1 MSLRR
6 AALGALLCAVVA
18 LVLQARAQAGT
29 IAPDLAFTPDP
40 AVVRTPLE
48 LRRAPEQT
56 FLTYPEWFLV
66 YSPEEYAD
74 LIVAQPPS
82 RFPYLAHIGQLWQ
95 SYRAIALASSEY
107 RFNMQYH
114 VMIIVI
120 ATSTTAEYSLKG
132 AYDVLIGRVAELFGQ
147 RHTREDVLAARVA
160 RAYVDFLDVQPWYRF
175 DFLTPLRQLWT
186 ETGVAGVD
194 VVRKLERKHF
204 LTAEYL
210 AKAVYA
216 GVIKTVTQSAYGVAE
231 PTTAVVLDREPGAAQ
246 GLKDLRVLTRYDDG
260 AVLATVPR
268 YQAFTDYAETLSSTG
283 ISFVE
288 IAGNV
293 EPLLVSVIIPDG
305 FDTRGLSPLFTQRVL
320 TRPGSTRILFTV
332 PVSELSN
339 VIRRFKAA
347 GLRLEHVYDY

>member
-1 MSLRR
+1 M
-6 AALGALLCAVVA
+6 
-18 LVLQARAQAGT
+18 
-29 IAPDLAFTPDP
+29 
-40 AVVRTPLE
+40 E

-66 YSPEEYAD
+66 YSPDEYAD
-74 LIVAQPPS
+74 FIVTQPPS

-95 SYRAIALASSEY
+95 SYRAIALASRQY
-107 RFNMQYH
+107 PFNSQYH
-114 VMIIVI
+114 LMIVVI
-120 ATSTTAEYSLKG
+120 ATSTTVEYALKG
-132 AYDVLIGRVAELFGQ
+132 GYDLLIGRVAELFGQ
-147 RHTREDVLAARVA
+147 RGTREDVLAARVA

-186 ETGVAGVD
+186 ETGVAGID

-231 PTTAVVLDREPGAAQ
+231 PTTAVVLDREPGAGQ
-246 GLKDLRVLTRYDDG
+246 GLDGLAVLTRYDDG

-268 YQAFTDYAETLSSTG
+268 YQAFTDYAETLSSMG

-293 EPLLVSVIIPDG
+293 EPLLVSVIVPDG
-305 FDTRGLSPLFTQRVL
+305 FNPQGLSPLFTQRVL
-320 TRPGSTRILFTV
+320 TRPDSTRILFTV
-332 PVSELSN
+332 PVAELSK
-339 VIRRFKAA
+339 VIGRFLAA